1 MRKVALLV
9 TAVAVACFGVVGVSS
24 AINGKAGLK
33 MKVTPSKKGTKA
45 KPANIKLFTDVIT
58 TPAADDQPFATKT
71 TVVHFDKNLVFNGS
85 KLKQCPQATVQ
96 ADQTKCPSGSKV
108 GTGKAT
114 GNALGQ
120 TENLTVTAYNGPGGN
135 KIELHVVGSAPLVID
150 SVIEGVLKSDTGKFG
165 KKLVVKIPE
174 NLQQPLTGVFA
185 TLTDFQVTVK
195 ATSASKVPFIGLK
208 GCPSNKKLNF
218 KSDLT
223 YTDGTKKS
231 ATTTTNCSK

>member
-1 MRKVALLV
+1 MRKLVLLA
-9 TAVAVACFGVVGVSS
+9 AVSAAGVIGVVGV
-24 AINGKAGLK
+24 AQAVDAQHKLVVKTTPTKA
-33 MKVTPSKKGTKA
+33 GTKA
-45 KPANIKLFTDVIT
+45 KPANVKMFVDLIT
-58 TPAADDQPFATKT
+58 IPAPNDPPFATSD

-85 KLKQCPQATVQ
+85 KLKSCSAAQVAS
-96 ADQTKCPSGSKV
+96 DQTKCPSGSKV
-108 GTGKAT
+108 GSGKAT

-120 TENLTVTAYNGPGGN
+120 TENLTVTAFNGPGGN
-135 KIELHVVGSAPLVID
+135 KLELHVVGSAPLVID
-150 SVIEGVLKSDTGKFG
+150 SVIEGTLKSDTGKFG

-195 ATSASKVPFIGLK
+195 GTGAKKVPFIGLK

-223 YTDGTKKS
+223 YTDGSKKS